1 VAKQQVSDVNRV
13 SNTRTPS
20 GCPHLY
26 ASRRHI
32 DRTRQRQE
40 DGVDDETT
48 RATIEAIERL
58 DAAFDRGDIDAFMA
72 AMTDDCVWESFTP
85 APDGKRHEGQA
96 AVRQAMA
103 EFLGSS
109 PVFEG
114 EEMIACRDRAMV
126 RWSCRFSGGHVRG
139 VDVVRVRDGKVA
151 EILSYVKG

>member
-1 VAKQQVSDVNRV
+1 M
-13 SNTRTPS
+13 
-20 GCPHLY
+20 
-26 ASRRHI
+26 
-32 DRTRQRQE
+32 
-40 DGVDDETT
+40 DDETT

-58 DAAFDRGDIDAFMA
+58 DAAFDRSDIDAFMA

-103 EFLGSS
+103 EFLDSS
-109 PVFEG
+109 PVFDG
-114 EEMIACRDRAMV
+114 EEMIACRDRATV
-126 RWSCRFSGGHVRG
+126 RWSCSFSDGHVRG